1 MKKKFSCRASST
13 SFSFVVGAKDE
24 LPQEVEVK

>member
-1 MKKKFSCRASST
+1 MKKKFSCRATST
-13 SFSFVVGAKDE
+13 SFSFVGGAKNE